1 MTQRRVSFDVVRTR
15 RRLWRPGTA
24 TSRTS
29 PGCSRWSRSG
39 AMGLEGSEPYERLS
53 RRPYE
58 AASPRSPVTGLRSPG
73 CQRSSRPSA
82 GAPTPACGVG
92 PVVGTEKS
100 DDDTVASR
108 LETIEAVV
116 SITKLPSRCYPFVE
130 DLAGLIRAVSG
141 RWSPEPRQSAAS
153 APRHLGVDQR
163 DERLYIASAE
173 RLIGGANRVN
183 SHGEGAAA
191 PLVPGWHQPPE
202 RSRARGPEDV
212 AARKEVCASAASRGA
227 DCPIFPLLKSG
238 SRTRPLCPGS
248 RVGHQPR
255 TAGAV
260 NWRRQARTGEMVNSV

>member
-1 MTQRRVSFDVVRTR
+1 
-15 RRLWRPGTA
+15 
-24 TSRTS
+24 
-29 PGCSRWSRSG
+29 
-39 AMGLEGSEPYERLS
+39 MGLEGSEPYERLS

-58 AASPRSPVTGLRSPG
+58 AASPRSPVMGLRSPG

-183 SHGEGAAA
+183 SHFEKLIRDPVSRQVVVGGCRRPAERRTSPARELRLLSYRGGTSPPNGRVQEVPRMWLRGRKYALQQPHGVLIAQSFPSSRAAA
-191 PLVPGWHQPPE
+191 GQDHCVPVVESGTSHVLP
-202 RSRARGPEDV
+202 AR
-212 AARKEVCASAASRGA
+212 
-227 DCPIFPLLKSG
+227 
-238 SRTRPLCPGS
+238 
-248 RVGHQPR
+248 
-255 TAGAV
+255 
-260 NWRRQARTGEMVNSV
+260 